1 MTVSPTSLTVAEGA
15 EATYT
20 VVLDSQPTGSV
31 TITPTS
37 GNAEAATVTG
47 ALTFTTGNWN
57 TAQTVTVTGV
67 EESNADAVDESLS
80 ITHEVSGY
88 GSVTTAANVQVTVN
102 DDDVAANGIYGSY
115 EDYLQAR
122 ENRQVA
128 GLVILHDGQLI
139 GKASL
144 AERNTANFPIGPYQ
158 FAFTGPYVLDGDRV
172 SAEVRGDEFKDGPTA
187 DFLETKTVSG
197 TVVEQ
202 ESLVLTLTDGDG
214 EENRLPMEY
223 GDNYD
228 RPSSLSL
235 WEGTWGITDR
245 GVSVATMTIDADGTF
260 FRPVFHWI
268 HPCGQPV
275 RHRYRSQSVWAAILH
290 GILQFPFL
298 ARRVQRIRV
307 P

>member
-235 WEGTWGITDR
+235 WEGTN
-245 GVSVATMTIDADGTF
+245 
-260 FRPVFHWI
+260 
-268 HPCGQPV
+268 PCLGPV
-275 RHRYRSQSVWAAILH
+275 RPY
-290 GILQFPFL
+290 
-298 ARRVQRIRV
+298 QRPRPTHCRV